1 MNAAVKS
8 KTKSYE
14 LLIAANHQLES
25 VFLKKPEPCVALLI
39 SRNYNLLLQEQVQL
53 TIRFNFMQKAKYWW
67 QEYLKMS
74 TTKRSKVMFDINHNE
89 LLFKQIDHKSLQ
101 SSFYSI

>member
-39 SRNYNLLLQEQVQL
+39 SRNYSLLLQEQAQL

-74 TTKRSKVMFDINHNE
+74 TAKRSKVMFDINHNE
-89 LLFKQIDHKSLQ
+89 LLFKRIDHKSLQ
-101 SSFYSI
+101 SSLYSI

>member
-67 QEYLKMS
+67 QEYLMMS
-74 TTKRSKVMFDINHNE
+74 TAKRSKVMFDINHNE
-89 LLFKQIDHKSLQ
+89 LLFKRIDHKSLQ
-101 SSFYSI
+101 SSF

>member
-89 LLFKQIDHKSLQ
+89 LLFKRIDHKSLQ
-101 SSFYSI
+101 SSLYSI

>member
-39 SRNYNLLLQEQVQL
+39 SRNYNLLLQEQAQL

-67 QEYLKMS
+67 QEYLMMS
-74 TTKRSKVMFDINHNE
+74 TAKRSKVMFDINHNE

>member
-39 SRNYNLLLQEQVQL
+39 SRNYNLLLQEQAQL

-74 TTKRSKVMFDINHNE
+74 TAKRSKVMFDINHNE
-89 LLFKQIDHKSLQ
+89 LLFKRIDQKSLQ

>member
-39 SRNYNLLLQEQVQL
+39 SRSYNLLLQEQVQL

-67 QEYLKMS
+67 QEYLMMS
-74 TTKRSKVMFDINHNE
+74 TAKRSKVMFDINHNE

>member
-25 VFLKKPEPCVALLI
+25 VFLKRPEPCVALLI
-39 SRNYNLLLQEQVQL
+39 SRNYNLLLQEQAQL
-53 TIRFNFMQKAKYWW
+53 TIRLNFMQKAKYWW
-67 QEYLKMS
+67 QKYLKMS
-74 TTKRSKVMFDINHNE
+74 TGKKSKVMFDINHNE
-89 LLFKQIDHKSLQ
+89 LLFKRVDVKSLQ
-101 SSFYSI
+101 RSF

>member
-67 QEYLKMS
+67 QEYLMMS
-74 TTKRSKVMFDINHNE
+74 TAKRSKVMFDINHNE
-89 LLFKQIDHKSLQ
+89 LLFKRVDVKSLQ
-101 SSFYSI
+101 RSF

>member
-25 VFLKKPEPCVALLI
+25 VFLKNPEPCVALLI
-39 SRNYNLLLQEQVQL
+39 SRNYNLLLQEQAQL

-89 LLFKQIDHKSLQ
+89 LLFKRIDHKSLQ

>member
-74 TTKRSKVMFDINHNE
+74 TAKRSKVMFDINHNE

>member
-39 SRNYNLLLQEQVQL
+39 SRNYNLLLQEQAQL

-74 TTKRSKVMFDINHNE
+74 TAKRSKVMFDINHNE

-101 SSFYSI
+101 SSFYSL